1 MALCKVSKAA
11 RDATVLVAFRKEWQ
25 PLTTTQAEL
34 EDLVIDGMLPD

>member
-25 PLTTTQAEL
+25 PLTTTQ
-34 EDLVIDGMLPD
+34 